1 MTIFEEIRS
10 QDLSPGRI
18 YVSQA
23 HGDLPGFWGGVD
35 WRYVW
40 RLNSLNYKTQII
52 AWFWEGGNLDF
63 L

>member
-23 HGDLPGFWGGVD
+23 QGTILDSEGVWTGDMFED
-35 WRYVW
+35 
-40 RLNSLNYKTQII
+40 
-52 AWFWEGGNLDF
+52 
-63 L
+63 